1 MGVAASGWLL
11 TMGVAATG
19 WLLLAV
25 GVTST
30 DWLLLLG
37 FRFDEEDVASID
49 DLWFK
54 GARRIPSS

>member
-1 MGVAASGWLL
+1 MAAS
-11 TMGVAATG
+11 G

-37 FRFDEEDVASID
+37 VGFDEDVASID
-49 DLWFK
+49 DLQFK
-54 GARRIPSS
+54 GEWWIPSS